1 MRNAMTGLLVA
12 ALLVLGGCGCG
23 KQGEGEGLKGTVTIS
38 GAWALYPMAV
48 KWAEDFQKLHPGVR
62 FDISA
67 GGAGKGMADVLGGAV
82 DIGLVSREVNPAEIA
97 KGAFPIAVTKDAVVA
112 VASADNPFVAA
123 LQERGITKQRFADI
137 WVTKAL
143 TDWADVLPGAS
154 VGEGAG
160 TTTINVYTR
169 SDACGAAETWAAY
182 LGAHQEDLEGVG
194 LYGDPSI
201 AEAVSKDKLGIG
213 YNNVNFA
220 YDAQTRKPAAG
231 LVIIPIDVNENGR
244 VDDAERFYATR
255 DEIVR
260 AIADGAYPSPPAR
273 PLYFVTRGAPES
285 PVVTEFIRWVLTD
298 GQKEV
303 AGAGYVALSDETL
316 ERERRKLL
324 GQ

>member
-1 MRNAMTGLLVA
+1 MRKAITGLLVA
-12 ALLVLGGCGCG
+12 AMLVLGACG
-23 KQGEGEGLKGTVTIS
+23 KQDEGEGLKGTITIS

-48 KWAEDFQKLHPGVR
+48 KWAEEFQKAHPGVR

-67 GGAGKGMADVLGGAV
+67 GGAGKGMADVLSGAV

-97 KGAFPIAVTKDAVVA
+97 KGAFPVAVTKDAVVA
-112 VASADNPFVAA
+112 VANKGNPMIGA
-123 LQERGITKQRFADI
+123 LRERGITKQAFVGI
-137 WVTKAL
+137 WITQAT
-143 TDWADVLPGAS
+143 TDWSELFPGAAGAS
-154 VGEGAG
+154 EAG

-194 LYGDPSI
+194 VYGDPGV
-201 AEAVSKDKLGIG
+201 AEAVSRDPLGIG

-220 YDAQTRKPAAG
+220 YDAHTRKPVAG
-231 LVIIPIDVNENGR
+231 LVVIPIDLNENG
-244 VDDAERFYATR
+244 VLDDAERFYATR

-260 AIADGAYPSPPAR
+260 AIGEGAYPSPPAR
-273 PLYFVTRGAPES
+273 PLYFVTRGTPERRAVS
-285 PVVTEFIRWVLTD
+285 EFIRWVLTE

-303 AGAGYVALSDETL
+303 AGAGYVALSAQTL
-316 ERERRKLL
+316 EQERRKLS